1 MFGRT
6 EQAKLKDGGG
16 MPKTGAKRRSLERT
30 QKAKRVRPSAPLLE
44 TRARTILETMVEEVA
59 NVAPAGLTLPEV
71 PEPIEAAATV
81 VSEEDAAQT
90 IDELATGELVSIVQQ
105 GASLEVDGSRYT
117 SDELALIAENVT
129 GQAHLKIS
137 NSGGFSA
144 RELAA
149 IANSGP
155 GQVIFA

>member
-1 MFGRT
+1 MFGRA
-6 EQAKLKDGGG
+6 EQAKPENGGG
-16 MPKTGAKRRSLERT
+16 MPKTGAKRRPLERT

-71 PEPIEAAATV
+71 PEPIATAPAV
-81 VSEEDAAQT
+81 VSENDATQT